1 MLKHSNEV
9 DIKEYP
15 YDLVVDLR
23 KINDSGIGA
32 YIDNVVIEVLRQLSK
47 NYRILAIIK
56 LNCDETNLSNKI
68 PDVKLLKFISSPYTL
83 SEQVEFYFRLPRS
96 YFFWATSVSTPFL
109 FKGKII
115 FTIYDLSYLYLK
127 TISASIAFKQLI
139 TLIYFKLGSKKT
151 SLFLFISDFTKQE
164 FIKTFSNSIKKES
177 ILKVVLLG
185 TSDIW
190 RSRINLNPKNK
201 YLIIIG
207 NLRPHKNM
215 AFAVMALEK
224 VCKNFGLSI
233 YIVGDLG
240 NQSMKDSNLLGYIK
254 DKKWIKYLGKI
265 SEDQLLSVVKNASL
279 LVAPSLHEGF
289 GLTVLEGM
297 ASGVP
302 VLASDIPAHREVG
315 GNAIRYFDPYSA
327 TSIHS
332 EALKMLTNENDS
344 KTIIE
349 IARQR
354 SAEFTWSKC
363 AFITSSEID
372 SLMKSRC

>member
-1 MLKHSNEV
+1 LSKHHKEI

-56 LNCDETNLSNKI
+56 LNCDETNLSNRI
-68 PDVKLLKFISSPYTL
+68 PEVKLLKFVSSPYTL
-83 SEQVEFYFRLPRS
+83 TEQVEFYFQLPRS
-96 YFFWATSVSTPFL
+96 YFFWATSVSTPF
-109 FKGKII
+109 FFRGKII

-139 TLIYFKLGSKKT
+139 TWIYFKLGSKKS
-151 SLFLFISDFTKQE
+151 SLFLFISEFTKQE

-177 ILKVVLLG
+177 TLKVILLG
-185 TSDIW
+185 VSDIW
-190 RSRINLNPKNK
+190 RSKINLNPKEK

-224 VCKNFGLSI
+224 ICKNFGLSI

-240 NQSMKDSNLLGYIK
+240 NQSMKDSNLLAYIK

-265 SEDQLLSVVKNASL
+265 TEDQLLSVVKNASL

-315 GNAIRYFDPYSA
+315 GNSIRYFDPCSV
-327 TSIHS
+327 TSINC
-332 EALKMLTNENDS
+332 EALKILTNEDDS
-344 KTIIE
+344 KIIGE

-363 AFITSSEID
+363 SFNTSNEID
-372 SLMKSRC
+372 GLIKNRC

>member
-1 MLKHSNEV
+1 MSKHHKEI

-56 LNCDETNLSNKI
+56 LNYDETNLSNKI
-68 PDVKLLKFISSPYTL
+68 PEVKLLKFVSSPYTL
-83 SEQVEFYFRLPRS
+83 TEQIEFYFQLPRS
-96 YFFWATSVSTPFL
+96 YFFWATSVSTPF
-109 FKGKII
+109 FFRGKII

-139 TLIYFKLGSKKT
+139 TWIYFKLGSKKS
-151 SLFLFISDFTKQE
+151 SLFLFISEYTKHE

-177 ILKVVLLG
+177 TLKVVLLG
-185 TSDIW
+185 VSDIW
-190 RSRINLNPKNK
+190 RSKINLNPKEK

-224 VCKNFGLSI
+224 ICKNFGLSI

-240 NQSMKDSNLLGYIK
+240 NQSMKDSNLLAYIK

-265 SEDQLLSVVKNASL
+265 SEDKLLSVVKNASL

-315 GNAIRYFDPYSA
+315 GNSIRYFDPCSV
-327 TSIHS
+327 TSINS
-332 EALKMLTNENDS
+332 EALKILTNEDDS
-344 KTIIE
+344 KIIVE

-363 AFITSSEID
+363 SFNTSNEID
-372 SLMKSRC
+372 GLIKNRC